1 MPGLIDDNI
10 NHEYIIRYLRNT
22 LRKNEGLLFEME
34 QYAAENDVPIS
45 QPESIR
51 LIEVLVRL
59 SGAKNI
65 LEVGGAIGYS
75 AICMAKASEG
85 GTVTSLELSSEMIE
99 KANAYIT
106 RAGLR
111 ERIRFL
117 QGDAKEVLKTLDG
130 QYDLIFL
137 DAAKGHYMEYFTES
151 MRMLKAGGLLISDNV
166 LYKGMVATDELLLH
180 RKRTIVAR
188 LRRYLDMLCAHE
200 ELETAVLP
208 VGDGVALSVRKG
220 V

>member
-22 LRKNEGLLFEME
+22 LRKNEGLLLEME

-51 LIEVLVRL
+51 MIEVLVRL